1 MPVPIEITEGESQ
14 EMLLGQLVQ
23 AVNALIVK
31 NNEEHKKI
39 FERLDDGDKYLA
51 VLKFSRCS
59 LHWLDSQGLFKVIG
73 TAILSGA
80 IGYLI
85 AYNL

>member
-1 MPVPIEITEGESQ
+1 
-14 EMLLGQLVQ
+14 MLLGQLVQ

-73 TAILSGA
+73 TAILSGS